1 MNSNDTITDADIYAR
16 VSKDHDTVI
25 DKSNSAHEK
34 NPDKHTDV
42 FTPVAETPL
51 YEDVGYEELYEEVG
65 SWLVSYTVVGP
76 PQVDALN
83 YATAVPVEVI
93 TETGVDETSHMTF
106 STSHT
111 EPRVTFGEGPILPTE
126 TFVSQAMC
134 VLDHDQI
141 VDVLPDP
148 DNATRVGLSN
158 RSGDGNL
165 DHVVDHLT
173 EYTAPTVDVTDIEQN
188 SGRISES
195 DNEAWVALYNERR
208 FATNDGEDSDL
219 ETFMPVSDISVTET
233 NENNS
238 YIVVDL
244 TDNAVQPWDGPRNLG
259 EWNIQATRAY
269 VIPESMVPNGE

>member
-1 MNSNDTITDADIYAR
+1 MNSNDNITDADIYAR
-16 VSKDHDTVI
+16 VSKDSGTVV

-42 FTPVAETPL
+42 FTPVAETSP
-51 YEDVGYEELYEEVG
+51 YEGVGYEELYEEVG

-76 PQVDALN
+76 PQVDTLN
-83 YATAVPVEVI
+83 YAVAVPVDVI
-93 TETGVDETSHMTF
+93 TRTGVDETSHMTF

-111 EPRVTFGEGPILPTE
+111 EPRATFGEGPILPTE
-126 TFVSQAMC
+126 MLLAQAMC

-141 VDVLPDP
+141 VDVLPHP
-148 DNATRVGLSN
+148 DDATRVGPDD
-158 RSGDGNL
+158 RSANGSL

-188 SGRISES
+188 SGRVSES
-195 DNEAWVALYNERR
+195 DNEPWVALYNERR
-208 FATNDGEDSDL
+208 YATNDGEDSDL
-219 ETFMPVSDISVTET
+219 ETFMPVSDLSVTET
-233 NENNS
+233 NEDS
-238 YIVVDL
+238 SHIVVDL
-244 TDNAVQPWDGPRNLG
+244 TDNAVQPWDGPRSLG